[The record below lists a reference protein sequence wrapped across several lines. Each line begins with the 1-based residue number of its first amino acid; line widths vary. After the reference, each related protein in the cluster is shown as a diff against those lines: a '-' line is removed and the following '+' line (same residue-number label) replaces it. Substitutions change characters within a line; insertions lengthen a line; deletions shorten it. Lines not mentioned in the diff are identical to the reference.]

1 MKDPSEKQ
9 QIALKGVMGDPT
21 LMDVRDAARYLRVS
35 EISVRRYTNS
45 GVLKCVRVGGRRE
58 RRFRLA
64 DLEAFLEAR
73 FPDLHPP
80 DPVQTASSSDFATGV
95 ACRAFAKIDEMD
107 VPWGSHLCQLY
118 ETDRGRLQ
126 MAVPFL
132 ADGLETGN
140 ACFLVAS
147 FGVRRLI
154 ISALKRVRPDLDAD
168 IASGRMRLLDV
179 TANSKDMLSLLDEA
193 FGEAMG
199 NKGFKNLRL
208 VGDMAWFLDQK
219 QSGDDLVDFETRYD
233 RQIGHSYPIVSLCLY
248 DARRFSGI
256 EILHA
261 LKSHTDTF
269 DLPFS
274 RFLLR

>member
-1 MKDPSEKQ
+1 
-9 QIALKGVMGDPT
+9 
-21 LMDVRDAARYLRVS
+21 MDVRDAARYLRVS
-35 EISVRRYTNS
+35 EITVRRYTNS
-45 GVLKCVRVGGRRE
+45 GALKCVRIGGRHE

-73 FPDLHPP
+73 FPGLHSPAAVHT
-80 DPVQTASSSDFATGV
+80 DSSSDV
-95 ACRAFAKIDEMD
+95 ANAVARRAFAKIDEMD

-147 FGVRRLI
+147 HGVRQLI

-179 TANSKDMLSLLDEA
+179 TSNARDMLSRLDEA
-193 FGEAMG
+193 FGEAMDRG
-199 NKGFKNLRL
+199 SKNLRL
-208 VGDMAWFLDQK
+208 VGDMAWFLDQG
-219 QSGDDLVDFETRYD
+219 QRGDDLVDFETRYD

-248 DARRFSGI
+248 DARRFSGVD
-256 EILHA
+256 ILHA

>member
-1 MKDPSEKQ
+1 MKHSSERQ
-9 QIALKGVMGDPT
+9 QIALDGVIGDPT

-35 EISVRRYTNS
+35 EITVRRYTNS
-45 GVLKCVRVGGRRE
+45 GALKCVRIGGRRE

-73 FPDLHPP
+73 FPTLRPP
-80 DPVQTASSSDFATGV
+80 DPVRTANSFDLPNAV
-95 ACRAFAKIDEMD
+95 APRAFAKIDEMD

-147 FGVRRLI
+147 PSVRQLI
-154 ISALKRVRPDLDAD
+154 VSALKRVRPDLDAD
-168 IASGRMRLLDV
+168 IASGRLRLLNV
-179 TANSKDMLSLLDEA
+179 TSNSKYMLSQLDEA
-193 FGEAMG
+193 FGAAMD
-199 NKGFKNLRL
+199 KGFKNLRL
-208 VGDMAWFLDQK
+208 VGDMAWFLDQG

-256 EILHA
+256 DILHA
-261 LKSHTDTF
+261 LRSHTDTF

>member
-1 MKDPSEKQ
+1 MKNSPQEQ
-9 QIALKGVMGDPT
+9 HIALKGVIGDPT

-45 GVLKCVRVGGRRE
+45 GLLKCVRIGGRRE
-58 RRFRLA
+58 RRFELA
-64 DLEAFLEAR
+64 DLDAFLEAR
-73 FPDLHPP
+73 FPALRPP
-80 DPVQTASSSDFATGV
+80 DLTQTANSSDSAN
-95 ACRAFAKIDEMD
+95 AAARRAFANIDEMD

-147 FGVRRLI
+147 PGTRKPI
-154 ISALKRVRPDLDAD
+154 ASALKRVRPDLDAD
-168 IASGRMRLLDV
+168 VASGRMRLLDV
-179 TANSKDMLSLLDEA
+179 TSNSKDMLSLLDEA
-193 FGEAMG
+193 FGDAMDE
-199 NKGFKNLRL
+199 GFKNLRL
-208 VGDMAWFLDQK
+208 VGDMAWFLDMGR
-219 QSGDDLVDFETRYD
+219 SGDDLVDFETRYD

-248 DARRFSGI
+248 DARRFSGVD
-256 EILHA
+256 ILHA

>member
-1 MKDPSEKQ
+1 MKDQSERR
-9 QIALKGVMGDPT
+9 QIALSGVVGDPT

-35 EISVRRYTNS
+35 EITVRRYTNS
-45 GVLKCVRVGGRRE
+45 GALKCVRIGGRHE

-73 FPDLHPP
+73 FPGLHSPAAVHT
-80 DPVQTASSSDFATGV
+80 DSSSDV
-95 ACRAFAKIDEMD
+95 ANAVARRAFAKIDEMD

-147 FGVRRLI
+147 HGVRQLI

-179 TANSKDMLSLLDEA
+179 TSNARDMLSRLDEA
-193 FGEAMG
+193 FGEAMDR
-199 NKGFKNLRL
+199 GFKNLRL
-208 VGDMAWFLDQK
+208 VGDMAWFLDQG
-219 QSGDDLVDFETRYD
+219 QRGDNLVDFETRYD

-248 DARRFSGI
+248 DARRFSGVD
-256 EILHA
+256 ILHA

>member
-1 MKDPSEKQ
+1 MKEQPEKQ
-9 QIALKGVMGDPT
+9 QIALNGVIGDPT
-21 LMDVRDAARYLRVS
+21 LMDVRDAARFLRVS

-45 GVLKCVRVGGRRE
+45 GVLKCVRIGGRHE

-73 FPDLHPP
+73 FPALHPP
-80 DPVQTASSSDFATGV
+80 NLVQTASSSDSANAV
-95 ACRAFAKIDEMD
+95 ARRALANIDEMD

-147 FGVRRLI
+147 SGVRQLI
-154 ISALKRVRPDLDAD
+154 VNALKRVRPDVDTD
-168 IASGRMRLLDV
+168 IASGHMRLLDV
-179 TANSKDMLSLLDEA
+179 TSNSKDMLSLLDGA
-193 FGEAMG
+193 FGEAMD
-199 NKGFKNLRL
+199 KGFKNLRL
-208 VGDMAWFLDQK
+208 VGDMAWFLDQG

-256 EILHA
+256 DILHA